1 MNNKQREHFGS
12 RFAVVMAMASS
23 AIGLGNIWRFPYIAG
38 EEGGGVFVLAYV
50 ICTLLFSIP
59 IFITEV
65 IIGRSSRMSA
75 ANAMYKLSGGKKF
88 WKIVGTVLV
97 FCPLWITSYYSV
109 VGGWAVD
116 FLAQS
121 LTFSFNDM
129 EPSAVSGLFTKQIT
143 SPMRPVVTHLIFL
156 GLTAA
161 VVSGGVRAGIER
173 FCKYM
178 VPLLFLMII
187 AIMIYSFSLSGAKAG
202 IVYLFDI
209 DLSAISKKT
218 FAYAMGQS
226 FYSLSLGMGTII
238 TYGSYVKSNENIV
251 TDSLQVAFS
260 DMFFALLAGL
270 AIMPA
275 VFAAGLEPGAGP
287 GLIFQTIP
295 YVFSEMGQQMPMISG
310 IIAIVFF
317 FTLVMAAL
325 TSAVSMFEVGV
336 AYIVENT
343 KITRRKASGI
353 IWFIL
358 AALGTIASLGFGPLK
373 NVQLNGMG
381 IFDIMDW
388 FASNILLITAS
399 ILAMVFAGWVMKKED
414 FCKELSSNG
423 FYRLNEKMAPAIHFA
438 VRYIAPFIIFI
449 ILLNNFL

>member
-38 EEGGGVFVLAYV
+38 EEGGGIFVLIYIA
-50 ICTLLFSIP
+50 CTLLFSIP

-65 IIGRSSRMSA
+65 VIGRSSRMSA
-75 ANAMYKLSGGKKF
+75 ANAMYKLSGGRKF
-88 WKIVGTVLV
+88 WKIVGTILV

-129 EPSAVSGLFTKQIT
+129 DPNAVSGLFTKQIT

-187 AIMIYSFSLSGAKAG
+187 AIMLYSFSLPGAKAG

-209 DLSAISKKT
+209 DINSISKRT

-238 TYGSYVKSNENIV
+238 TYGSYVKSNENIL
-251 TDSLQVAFS
+251 TDGLQVAFS
-260 DMFFALLAGL
+260 DMFFALLSGL

-295 YVFSEMGQQMPMISG
+295 YVFSQMGQQMPMLSG
-310 IIAIVFF
+310 IIAILFF

-353 IWFIL
+353 IWIIL
-358 AALGTIASLGFGPLK
+358 ASVGAFASLGFGPLK
-373 NVQLNGMG
+373 NIQLMGMG
-381 IFDIMDW
+381 IFDVMDW

-423 FYRLNEKMAPAIHFA
+423 FYSFNAKIAPMIHF
-438 VRYIAPFIIFI
+438 VIRYAAPFIIFV
-449 ILLNNFL
+449 ILLSNFV